1 MNANTTKKL
10 EMKAIVFNQY
20 GTPDVLK
27 LANVP
32 VPTPK
37 DDQVLVK
44 VFAASVNSADY
55 RLLSGLIPRLIG
67 FGLFRPKDKIMG
79 ADIAGRVEAVGER
92 VTRFKPGDEVFG
104 DISGTGFGG
113 FAEYVCTRES
123 VLVEKSA
130 NLNFE
135 QAAAVPMASVTALQ
149 GLRRGGV
156 QPGNRVAIVGAS
168 GGVGTFMVQIAK
180 SFGAEVTAISSTKK
194 MEGLRA
200 LGADHV
206 IDYTR
211 KDFTRSSQRYD
222 LILAVNGYRP
232 LADYRRALKPQGTYV
247 MVGGEGRQIFESLM
261 MGPLVSRRGGQTMTS
276 LTATPNADDLS
287 FVKDLIEAGKV
298 TPVIDRTYPLEN
310 TAEAVRHV
318 GAGHAAGKVIIQ
330 IQENP

>member
-1 MNANTTKKL
+1 MNTNTTKKL

-27 LANVP
+27 LANVLA
-32 VPTPK
+32 PTPK
-37 DDQVLVK
+37 DGQVLIR

-55 RLLSGLIPRLIG
+55 RLLSGPIPRLMG
-67 FGLFRPKDKIMG
+67 FGLLRPKDKIMG
-79 ADIAGRVEAVGER
+79 ADIAGRIEAVGKN

-104 DISGTGFGG
+104 DIATGFGG
-113 FAEYVCTRES
+113 FAEYICARES
-123 VLVEKSA
+123 ILVKKPA
-130 NLNFE
+130 NLTFE
-135 QAAAVPMASVTALQ
+135 QAAAVPMAAVTALQ
-149 GLRRGGV
+149 GLRKGGIK
-156 QPGNRVAIVGAS
+156 PGDHVAVVGAS

-194 MEGLRA
+194 MEGLRT

-206 IDYTR
+206 IDYTHE
-211 KDFTRSSQRYD
+211 DFTRSGQRYD

-232 LADYRRALKPQGTYV
+232 LADYRRALKPQGKYV
-247 MVGGEGRQIFESLM
+247 MVGGEGRQIFESLVK
-261 MGPLVSRRGGQTMTS
+261 GPLVSRRGGQTVTN
-276 LTATPNADDLS
+276 LAATPNADDLS

-310 TAEAVRHV
+310 TAEAVRYV
-318 GAGHAAGKVIIQ
+318 GGSRVAGKVIIQ

>member
-1 MNANTTKKL
+1 MNTNTTKKL

-27 LANVP
+27 LANVLA
-32 VPTPK
+32 PTPK
-37 DDQVLVK
+37 DGQVLIR

-55 RLLSGLIPRLIG
+55 RLLSGPIPRLMG
-67 FGLFRPKDKIMG
+67 FGLLRPKDKIMG
-79 ADIAGRVEAVGER
+79 ADIAGRIEAVGKN

-104 DISGTGFGG
+104 DIATGFGG
-113 FAEYVCTRES
+113 FAEYICARES
-123 VLVEKSA
+123 ILVKKPA
-130 NLNFE
+130 NLTFE
-135 QAAAVPMASVTALQ
+135 QAAAVPMAAVTALQ
-149 GLRRGGV
+149 GLRKGGIK
-156 QPGNRVAIVGAS
+156 PGDHVAVVGAS

-194 MEGLRA
+194 MEGLRT

-206 IDYTR
+206 IDYTHE
-211 KDFTRSSQRYD
+211 DFTRSGQRYD

-232 LADYRRALKPQGTYV
+232 LADYRRALKPQGKYV
-247 MVGGEGRQIFESLM
+247 MVGGEGRQIFESLVK
-261 MGPLVSRRGGQTMTS
+261 GPLVSRRGGQTVTN
-276 LTATPNADDLS
+276 LAATPNADDLS

-310 TAEAVRHV
+310 TAEAVRYV
-318 GAGHAAGKVIIQ
+318 GGSRAAGKVIIQ